1 MKKLG
6 FGLMRLPLNSGNQ
19 KDINIGE
26 LCKMTDMF
34 LERGFTYFDTSYVYH
49 EGASETAI
57 REALVNRHDRES
69 FQLASK
75 FPTFLVPKE
84 EDVDR
89 IFNEQLEKCG
99 VEYFDYYLLHNL
111 NRYLYK
117 TEVQDARLFEHMKKW
132 KAEGKIK
139 HIAFSW
145 HDSAEELDK
154 ILNEH
159 PEVEAVQIALNYY
172 DWDEPF
178 IQAGACYETIVRHG
192 VKVIAME
199 PVKGG
204 TLAKVPD
211 PVEARIHELDSK
223 ASPAS
228 YAIRFAASLPGV
240 TVVLSGMSS
249 ISQIEDNTGFMQES
263 KPLSDAE
270 KDMLK
275 FAKSEYMKTW
285 KYNCKD
291 FSLLDNNAADVP
303 ISGIIRAYNSLLIQ
317 PDPYFGAELNYYK
330 SFRSAYDI
338 SFENADY
345 SDIAEAIGGTFDV
358 NKALKE
364 AIEFQTKNSFQTYL
378 D

>member
-26 LCKMTDMF
+26 LCKMTDIF

-57 REALVNRHDRES
+57 REALVNRHDREC

-75 FPTFLVPKE
+75 FPTFLMPKE

-89 IFNEQLEKCG
+89 IFDEQLEKCG

-132 KAEGKIK
+132 KAEGKIR